1 MKPDDLNREEDT
13 ANPDAMAGFSA
24 RTGWSIRAEA
34 RIAAEALKIESERH
48 AQALRDIE
56 ERFQL
61 DAWRHV
67 EKNWKPEELEAV

>member
-1 MKPDDLNREEDT
+1 MKTIEQKIKTIENLP
-13 ANPDAMAGFSA
+13 GC
-24 RTGWSIRAEA
+24 GWRIRGEA
-34 RIAAEALKIESERH
+34 LIAAEALKIERERH

-67 EKNWKPEELEAV
+67 EKNWKPGELEAA